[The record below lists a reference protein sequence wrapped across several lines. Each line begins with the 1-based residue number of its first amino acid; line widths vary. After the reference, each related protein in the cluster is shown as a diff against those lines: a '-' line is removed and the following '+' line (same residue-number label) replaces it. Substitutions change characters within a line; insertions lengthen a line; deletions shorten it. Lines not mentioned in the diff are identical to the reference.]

1 MVNRQVEVQVGAQV
15 TVRDADGETAFWLV
29 PPEESNPTHGR
40 VSTDSPLGRAVL
52 GACPGD
58 EVRFR
63 APGGVKIAT
72 VVAVER

>member
-1 MVNRQVEVQVGAQV
+1 V
-15 TVRDADGETAFWLV
+15 TPPLPARGLATGRWRWAETVFWLV
-29 PPEESNPTHGR
+29 PPEESNPMHGR

-52 GACPGD
+52 GTRPGD

-63 APGGVKIAT
+63 APGGVKVAT